1 MQNHTT
7 ARVFM
12 FPLLFLAL
20 LPVPSLIL
28 QQQYQP
34 TLGQG
39 GKDVI
44 WMPTPDEL
52 VTTML
57 NMGRVTSDD
66 YVIDLGSGDGR
77 IVIAAAKRGARAL
90 GIEYNPDMVGLSR
103 QNAEREGVS
112 DRATFM
118 QADLFETDL
127 SKATAITMYLLP
139 VLNMKLR
146 PKILALA
153 PGTRV
158 VSHAFDMGDWQADRT
173 EEVEGRTAYL
183 WIVPAKVDGVWTW
196 STASGIAEL
205 TLTQNFQKI
214 SGTLKVK
221 GLEHPLQQ
229 VMLEGD
235 RISFTAGEG
244 NPILQEY
251 SGRVLADRIRGIWKT
266 TGKPDSE
273 WLAVRRSVTAR

>member
-1 MQNHTT
+1 
-7 ARVFM
+7 M

-20 LPVPSLIL
+20 LPVPTLIL

-57 NMGRVTSDD
+57 NMGRVASDD

-77 IVIAAAKRGARAL
+77 IVIGAAKRGARAL

-127 SKATAITMYLLP
+127 SKATVITMYLLP

-229 VMLEGD
+229 VTLEGD

-251 SGRVLADRIRGIWKT
+251 SGRVHADGIRGIWKT